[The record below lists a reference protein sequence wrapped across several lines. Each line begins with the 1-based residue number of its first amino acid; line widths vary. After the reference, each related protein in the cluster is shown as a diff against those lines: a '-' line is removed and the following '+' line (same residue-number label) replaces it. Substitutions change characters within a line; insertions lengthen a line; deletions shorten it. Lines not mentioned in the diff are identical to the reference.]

1 MEWVKSGR
9 RGRWLTAGAASA
21 VLLGLAGCGGG
32 DDWKEPKQGQALVLL
47 STDGDAAYNGFGD
60 TPLGLAVGRD
70 NQVYGMFVD
79 LVTVGKDHKLKTLRH
94 HINGLYGLVA
104 LPDGS
109 LVAGSGGQIVRLNA
123 NGQQSAV
130 LAGAEGTGR
139 KEGQPAPSSVPA
151 KGYHFA
157 DKQPIPFAVRADDSV
172 LITDEDVI
180 WSLKGGTLTRLY
192 QIPAASSQGRIR
204 VAPSQLAGGT
214 HTVYLALQQTLGSIR
229 AIGPDGTS
237 RPIALPRSIAGVTG
251 DPSALHVAWI
261 TGDGAD
267 GLYVN
272 AFGKSKSYVLHLA
285 GGKAE
290 VIVEGADDKSDKPD
304 PACKPG
310 HLVEAKKLPC
320 PMPYALAYSA
330 SSGSLVMAGSAP
342 YVLRIPVK

>member
-1 MEWVKSGR
+1 MA
-9 RGRWLTAGAASA
+9 TGAASA

-32 DDWKEPKQGQALVLL
+32 DDDWKEPEQGQALVLL
-47 STDGDAAYNGFGD
+47 STDSDTAAAAYDGFGD
-60 TPLGLAVGRD
+60 IPSGLAVGKD
-70 NQVYGMFVD
+70 NQVYGMFVN
-79 LVTVGKDHKLKTLRH
+79 LVRIGKDHKLKTLRR
-94 HINGLYGLVA
+94 HINGLHGLVA

-109 LVAGSGGQIVRLNA
+109 LAAGVDGQIVRLNA
-123 NGQQSAV
+123 NGQQAGV

-139 KEGQPAPSSVPA
+139 EEGQPAPSSVPA

-157 DKQPIPFAVRADDSV
+157 DKYPVPFAVRADGSV

-180 WSLKGGTLTRLY
+180 WSLKGNTLKRLY
-192 QIPAASSQGRIR
+192 QIPAGSYRSGTRLLPGREAS
-204 VAPSQLAGGT
+204 GT
-214 HTVYLALQQTLGSIR
+214 NSVYLALQQTLGGIR

-237 RPIALPRSIAGVTG
+237 RTIALPRTIAGVTG

-272 AFGKSKSYVLHLA
+272 AYGTSASYVLHLA

-290 VIVEGADDKSDKPD
+290 VIVESHEESGEPNS
-304 PACKPG
+304 ACKLG

-320 PMPYALAYSA
+320 PMPYALSYSA
-330 SSGSLVMAGSAP
+330 SSGSLVMAGSAS